1 MLIII
6 GPCQLLPQILPGLAG
21 YIGRDKVLGQSLQLS
36 PAVQQRFKC
45 NEFMKAI
52 ILIFCL
58 ICFPCRFWQFTTP
71 VTEAH
76 YNMSSIQHITQWL

>member
-21 YIGRDKVLGQSLQLS
+21 YIGRDQVSGQSLQLS

-52 ILIFCL
+52 ILYLCK
-58 ICFPCRFWQFTTP
+58 ICFPCRLCKFTTP
-71 VTEAH
+71 VSVA
-76 YNMSSIQHITQWL
+76 